1 MTLHAS
7 LEEVLAANPNKNCCA
22 DCLAQA
28 VGLTSPQDR
37 TPVTQLIRTT
47 YIKYTDRVVE
57 QSPCAAGCG
66 KTSLVVTYKG

>member
-47 YIKYTDRVVE
+47 YIKYHRPRCRTEPLRRRV
-57 QSPCAAGCG
+57 G